1 MLLCGKTD
9 SFLSLYAEYTLEQLH
24 ELVEEELR
32 IRGSAGCFRMELCRE
47 PGIRLMAYSFVRA
60 IIHIDK
66 QRFPVGAKCIIVY
79 RITMILRSDETTFRA
94 NHAYRLVVATVSIF
108 KFVNLCP
115 SGFREQLVAPCKFQ
129 RWEVFRSP
137 SPCGYSVQLRRR
149 YPGHP
154 VRWR

>member
-66 QRFPVGAKCIIVY
+66 QRFLVGAKCIIVY
-79 RITMILRSDETTFRA
+79 RITMILRSDEATFRA
-94 NHAYRLVVATVSIF
+94 DHAYRLVVAAMPVF
-108 KFVNLCP
+108 QLVYFGP
-115 SGFREQLVAPCKFQ
+115 SGFAQQLVTHAETEN
-129 RWEVFRSP
+129 R
-137 SPCGYSVQLRRR
+137 
-149 YPGHP
+149 
-154 VRWR
+154 